1 MVLDIYLVIILEFC
15 IYLSLLMNERGNSLC
30 FILKQKCSCLQLFC
44 FTCCLHFR
52 VTGLKIEYL
61 GETSIASS
69 ISYLDNGVVYVG
81 SRFGDSQ
88 VGFCPFPSPY

>member
-1 MVLDIYLVIILEFC
+1 VHYFETER
-15 IYLSLLMNERGNSLC
+15 LL
-30 FILKQKCSCLQLFC
+30 LKFFC
-44 FTCCLHFR
+44 FTFRHLR

-88 VGFCPFPSPY
+88 VVQCFFCPSF

>member
-1 MVLDIYLVIILEFC
+1 MFC
-15 IYLSLLMNERGNSLC
+15 LL
-30 FILKQKCSCLQLFC
+30 
-44 FTCCLHFR
+44 FR
-52 VTGLKIEYL
+52 VTGLKVEYL

-88 VGFCPFPSPY
+88 VGQMLFSFFHFSTLDEKKVLHVLIYVVLLAYTYLY